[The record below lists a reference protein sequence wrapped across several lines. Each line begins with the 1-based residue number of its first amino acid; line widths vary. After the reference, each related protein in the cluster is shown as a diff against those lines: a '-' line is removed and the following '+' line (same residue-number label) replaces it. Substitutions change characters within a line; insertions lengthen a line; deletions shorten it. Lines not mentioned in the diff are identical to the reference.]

1 MRAIHAILPAV
12 LALLAL
18 QRPAVAEEHRELGPH
33 VHGQSALDI
42 AIDGTSVAIEL
53 TAPGMDIVGFEY
65 PAESAADR
73 ARVDAARK
81 TLGDPLTLFVL
92 PAAARC
98 RLDRASVED
107 DLAFGDAAVG
117 QPDGLER
124 QIDLE
129 APVDDPARRGRGLGA
144 GHGDGL
150 PFAFAVPGSRIVST
164 GQGASRTIR
173 SATEPSKTWLRPVR
187 PWVAMT
193 TRSAS
198 SSAGG
203 AP

>member
-98 RLDRASVED
+98 RLDRASVEEAVD
-107 DLAFGDAAVG
+107 NDEDEKDAK
-117 QPDGLER
+117 
-124 QIDLE
+124 
-129 APVDDPARRGRGLGA
+129 GRGHSEFSA
-144 GHGDGL
+144 SYGL
-150 PFAFAVPGSRIVST
+150 TCAAPAE
-164 GQGASRTIR
+164 IR
-173 SATEPSKTWLRPVR
+173 SIEFGYFKAFPGAQQVNLNLVSDSGQSAYTVRRAQPLLRLR
-187 PWVAMT
+187 
-193 TRSAS
+193 
-198 SSAGG
+198 
-203 AP
+203 